1 MIFVTVSADRRP
13 DWPCDGGR
21 HSCSLCEE
29 CWRSRGHTLGGQ
41 GHTNAWSGDE
51 SVHCV
56 QVSRYTVP
64 GTEHSA
70 VCSMW
75 HAMHT

>member
-1 MIFVTVSADRRP
+1 MVGATPVHCVKNA
-13 DWPCDGGR
+13 GGV
-21 HSCSLCEE
+21 
-29 CWRSRGHTLGGQ
+29 GDTQGGQ